1 MSSCLDSQIC
11 CTWTQILKCSHQ
23 ISQTSHGFITFQG
36 MCEASLME
44 EQKDCKG
51 IFQIHMCIEPKKK
64 ELSFDFWSLVTDA
77 GTQIFFGTLVG
88 FHGLPMGL

>member
-1 MSSCLDSQIC
+1 
-11 CTWTQILKCSHQ
+11 
-23 ISQTSHGFITFQG
+23 
-36 MCEASLME
+36 ME

-77 GTQIFFGTLVG
+77 GTQIFLGTLIG